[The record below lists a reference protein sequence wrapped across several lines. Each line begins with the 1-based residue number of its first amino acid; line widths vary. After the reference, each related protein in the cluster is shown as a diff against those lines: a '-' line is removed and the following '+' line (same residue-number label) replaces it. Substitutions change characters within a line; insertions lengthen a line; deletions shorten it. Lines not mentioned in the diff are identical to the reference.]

1 MFRSNKELK
10 RNAFFYAGVGIVL
23 VIIFILEVVPISS
36 EWEFPFI
43 FLGLAIL
50 FYLKFVMRIEEEQ
63 TSL

>member
-36 EWEFPFI
+36 EWEFSFI
-43 FLGLAIL
+43 F
-50 FYLKFVMRIEEEQ
+50 
-63 TSL
+63 